1 MSAACVLVASA
12 GVNSRFIT
20 MWKRL
25 LVSSALLFVSRR
37 MLDLA
42 GVGGGALLTGGLPG
56 CHFTHFT
63 LNNCRKMRKISI
75 IK

>member
-1 MSAACVLVASA
+1 MLVASA

-42 GVGGGALLTGGLPG
+42 GVGGALLTGGLPG
-56 CHFTHFT
+56 CHFTLFST
-63 LNNCRKMRKISI
+63 LNNCRKIRKISI

>member
-1 MSAACVLVASA
+1 MLVASA

-42 GVGGGALLTGGLPG
+42 GVGGLSSLGASLDATLLSFQHL
-56 CHFTHFT
+56 
-63 LNNCRKMRKISI
+63 I
-75 IK
+75 IAGR